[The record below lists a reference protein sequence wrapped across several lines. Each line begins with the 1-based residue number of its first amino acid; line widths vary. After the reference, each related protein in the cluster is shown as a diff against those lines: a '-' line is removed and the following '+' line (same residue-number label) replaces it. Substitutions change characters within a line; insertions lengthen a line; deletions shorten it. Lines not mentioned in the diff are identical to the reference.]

1 VSETR
6 QGGWGFIVRDQYGE
20 VRGSGAGRINYVA
33 SALQAEAPACMEA
46 VHASAAW
53 GMGCIELE
61 SDSTILVSA

>member
-1 VSETR
+1 M
-6 QGGWGFIVRDQYGE
+6 GFHRE
-20 VRGSGAGRINYVA
+20 GRINYVA
-33 SALQAEAPACMEA
+33 SALQAEALACMEA